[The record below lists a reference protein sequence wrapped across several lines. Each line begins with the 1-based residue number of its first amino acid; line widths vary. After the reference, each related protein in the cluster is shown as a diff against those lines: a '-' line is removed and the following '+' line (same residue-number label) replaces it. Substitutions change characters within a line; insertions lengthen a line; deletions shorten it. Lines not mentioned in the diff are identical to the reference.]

1 MKVRLITLL
10 TAFACTAATAQVTLT
25 DAQIDSAFAK
35 ADVDNNG
42 SVGLSEAKRFG
53 LTVDTFRKADPDRHA
68 ALHKKEFAAAIGYQ
82 FAWANA
88 DRDGTLDWK
97 EASMAGVR
105 SKQTFDAVDP
115 DHHGTIDLAGY
126 LAALVAQAK

>member
-1 MKVRLITLL
+1 MVRLILSL
-10 TAFACTAATAQVTLT
+10 AVLACTAASAQVTLT

-35 ADVDNNG
+35 ADADKDG
-42 SVGLSEAKRFG
+42 KVGLSEAKKFG

-68 ALHKKEFAAAIGYQ
+68 ALDKKEFAAAIAYQ

-115 DHHGTIDLAGY
+115 AHHGTIDIAGY